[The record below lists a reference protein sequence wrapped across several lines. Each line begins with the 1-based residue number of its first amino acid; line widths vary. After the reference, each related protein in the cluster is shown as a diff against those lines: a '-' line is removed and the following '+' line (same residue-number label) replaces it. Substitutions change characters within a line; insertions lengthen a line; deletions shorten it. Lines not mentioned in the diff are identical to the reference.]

1 LAEPAI
7 TGHHGARESVRITL
21 AGHVQGVGFRP
32 FVFRLAARHGIV
44 GQVQNRLGE
53 VDIVAS
59 GTADVLRRFEQ
70 DLVTEAPPLSRP
82 VITRIEHVETRHVA
96 EFSIAPS
103 TSDAS
108 ARIFVPP
115 DYFMCD
121 DCRRELQDPGDRR
134 YRYPFINCTQCGP
147 RYTLIESLP
156 YDRHN
161 TSMKG
166 FPLCADC
173 EREYLD
179 PANRRFHAEPVAC
192 PACGPQVTFEASG
205 SDVSMREDAA
215 LDAAIAALRA
225 GRVVAV
231 KGIGGYHLMCDAGNA
246 AAVAE
251 LRRRKQRPDK
261 PLAVMFPLAGS
272 DGLDALRRHA
282 IVSDAESELLAS
294 PVRPIVL
301 VTKRSGS
308 TLADNVAPA
317 LREIGAFL
325 PYSPLHQLLLER
337 FGDPLVATSG
347 NISGEPVLTRNEEA
361 AKRLAP
367 VADAF
372 LHHDRPIVRPADDP
386 VYRRIGG
393 RMRPLR
399 LGRGC
404 APVELTLPW
413 RLPGPVL
420 AVGGHMKGSL
430 ALAWDERVVVS
441 PHIGEMDSP
450 RSLSVFEQ
458 VAADLQAL
466 YGVTAGKIICDAH
479 RGYTTH
485 QWARR
490 QPLPV
495 ETVWHHEAHASAV
508 AAEFAR
514 PGQWLMFA
522 WDGVGLG
529 YDGTLWGGEALL
541 GTAGDWRRV
550 CSLRPFRLP
559 GGERA
564 GREPWRSAAALF
576 WECGRQW
583 ANCPDDKGL
592 AEFAW
597 RNDLNSPQTS
607 AAGRLFDAAAALV
620 CGQTH
625 TSFEAQGP
633 MQLESL
639 AHGPRH
645 PVYLSLMRGRNG
657 ILESDWA
664 PLLDVLSDDERSP
677 TERSE
682 IFHATLAQL
691 IVQQACR
698 VGYEHDIHQV
708 GLCGGVFQNRLLTD
722 LATDGLQ
729 RRGFDIY
736 VPEQLPCNDA
746 GLCYGQAAHIAA
758 ISAREGA

>member
-1 LAEPAI
+1 LAEPAR
-7 TGHHGARESVRITL
+7 TGHHGVPESVRITL

-32 FVFRLAARHGIV
+32 FVYRLAARHGIV
-44 GQVQNRLGE
+44 GRVQNRLGE

-59 GTADVLRRFEQ
+59 GAADVLRRFEQ
-70 DLVTEAPPLSRP
+70 ELVTEAPPLSRP
-82 VITRIEHVETRHVA
+82 VITRIEHVELPRHA
-96 EFSIAPS
+96 GFSIAPS
-103 TSDAS
+103 SSDA
-108 ARIFVPP
+108 AAKIFVPP

-134 YRYPFINCTQCGP
+134 FGYPFINCTQCGP

-161 TSMKG
+161 TSMKA

-192 PACGPQVTFEASG
+192 PACGPQVTFEETG
-205 SDVSMREDAA
+205 TDTRVREDAA
-215 LDAAIAALRA
+215 LEAAIAALRA

-231 KGIGGYHLMCDAGNA
+231 KGIGGYHLLCDAGNSD
-246 AAVAE
+246 AVAG

-261 PLAVMFPLAGS
+261 PLAVMFPLAGR
-272 DGLDALRRHA
+272 DGLDAVRECA
-282 IVSDAESELLAS
+282 SPGDAESQLLSS

-301 VTKRSGS
+301 VSRRPDS
-308 TLADNVAPA
+308 TLADNVAPG
-317 LREIGAFL
+317 LQEIGAFL

-337 FGDPLVATSG
+337 FGGPLVATSG
-347 NISGEPVLTRNEEA
+347 NISGEPVLTANEEA

-386 VYRRIGG
+386 VYRRIGD

-404 APVELTLPW
+404 APLELTLPW
-413 RLPGPVL
+413 RQPAPVL
-420 AVGGHMKGSL
+420 AVGGHMKGAL
-430 ALAWDERVVVS
+430 ALSWEDRVVVS

-450 RSLSVFEQ
+450 RSLAVFEQ

-466 YGVTAGKIICDAH
+466 YGVSAERIVCDAH
-479 RGYTTH
+479 SGYTTH

-495 ETVWHHEAHASAV
+495 ATAWHHEAHASAV

-529 YDGTLWGGEALL
+529 SDGTLWGGEALL
-541 GTAGDWRRV
+541 GSAGDWRRV

-564 GREPWRSAAALF
+564 GREPWRSAAALL

-583 ANCPDDKGL
+583 AACPDDNGL

-597 RNDLNSPQTS
+597 RSNLNSPQTS
-607 AAGRLFDAAAALV
+607 AAGRLFDAAAALI

-639 AHGPRH
+639 ARSPRH

-657 ILESDWA
+657 VLQSDWE
-664 PLLDVLSDDERSP
+664 PLLDVLTDTERSP
-677 TERSE
+677 AERSE
-682 IFHATLAQL
+682 IFHASLAQL

-698 VGYEHDIHQV
+698 IGYEHDIHQV

-722 LATDGLQ
+722 LAIDGLR
-729 RRGFDIY
+729 RRGFDVY
-736 VPEQLPCNDA
+736 LPEQLPCNDA
-746 GLCYGQAAHIAA
+746 ALCYGQAAHVAAIAA
-758 ISAREGA
+758 ATGA